1 MVLPCQQTIKE
12 QCLST
17 CTEQETIAH
26 KFLLPERQAKVN
38 QLVNRMD
45 DEGVIYCICR
55 SSDCSRF
62 MIGCDRCEEWYHGD
76 CIGVTEKDAKNIKT
90 FYCQFCKEKDPSLQ
104 VKFKKKKFK
113 DIEYVPP
120 SDRES
125 RQKEK
130 ESARKKSSRRCGEC
144 VNCHKTEDCGRC
156 DFCKDMKKF
165 GGLNRI
171 RQKCRLRQ
179 CINFG
184 LNMSNSSKKQKSPS
198 VRTVVAET
206 ESTRTE
212 YTENIS
218 DEDLDEDIDVDDDY
232 TPMEVSE
239 NEKPRKK
246 RGRQRSSSESTPSPK
261 KKYKKRGRKQKE
273 KSEKSHKK
281 EKTTSE
287 RKKNRHHVE
296 VEDVREYHE
305 EDEAK
310 QCYGPGCIEAARPHS
325 KYCSDQCGMK
335 LAKTRIYELLP
346 PKIQQWQNSPCIS
359 EEFNKRSLEKIR
371 RQQLET
377 RQKLGELDLRHQ
389 ELDAIVERARHY
401 TTNPDQEITEE
412 DDTELSL
419 YCVTC
424 GVELNQKGALRHM
437 EKCFSKFEAQT
448 SFGSIYKTRIEGSS
462 MFCDYYNA
470 QQKVY
475 CKRLKV
481 LCPEHT
487 KEPKVGPEE
496 ICGCPLVTNVFE
508 ETGEFCQAPK
518 RKCNK
523 HLSWEK
529 LHRAEIDME
538 RVRQWL
544 KLDELFEQERNIRV
558 SMSNRVGVL
567 GLMLHQT
574 IDHDPLNPIKVPT
587 MQ

>member
-1 MVLPCQQTIKE
+1 MSESEASGMSQGD
-12 QCLST
+12 
-17 CTEQETIAH
+17 IAQ
-26 KFLLPERQAKVN
+26 KFSLPERQVKVN
-38 QLVNRMD
+38 QLVHRMD

-62 MIGCDRCEEWYHGD
+62 MIGCDQCEEWYHGD
-76 CIGVTEKDAKNIKT
+76 CIGVTEHDAKSIKA
-90 FYCQFCKEKDPSLQ
+90 FFCQFCREKDPSLQ
-104 VKFKKKKFK
+104 VKYKKKKIK
-113 DIEYVPP
+113 DVEYVPTT
-120 SDRES
+120 DRES

-130 ESARKKSSRRCGEC
+130 ESAKRKSTRRCGEC

-165 GGLNRI
+165 GGMNRI

-184 LNMSNSSKKQKSPS
+184 LNMSNSGKKLGKSAT
-198 VRTVVAET
+198 RTVVAET

-212 YTENIS
+212 YPAGNMS
-218 DEDLDEDIDVDDDY
+218 NDDFDMDDEDIDVDDY
-232 TPMEVSE
+232 VPPMEMSE
-239 NEKPRKK
+239 NEQPRKK
-246 RGRQRSSSESTPSPK
+246 RGRKRSSSESTPSPK
-261 KKYKKRGRKQKE
+261 KKYKKRGRKEKE
-273 KSEKSHKK
+273 KKTKDKSSSVHHH
-281 EKTTSE
+281 
-287 RKKNRHHVE
+287 KKNRHME
-296 VEDVREYHE
+296 IEDVREQHHD
-305 EDEAK
+305 EDEPK

-325 KYCSDQCGMK
+325 KYCSDNCGMK
-335 LAKTRIYELLP
+335 LAKSRIYELLP
-346 PKIQQWQNSPCIS
+346 PKIQQWQNSPSIS
-359 EEFNKRSLEKIR
+359 EENNKRSLEKIR

-377 RQKLGELDLRHQ
+377 RKRIGELDLRHQ
-389 ELDAIVERARHY
+389 ELDAIVERARHAII
-401 TTNPDQEITEE
+401 NEQDPTEE
-412 DDTELSL
+412 DDTELSV

-437 EKCFSKFEAQT
+437 EKCFAKFEAQT
-448 SFGSIYKTRIEGSS
+448 SFGSIYKTRIEGNS
-462 MFCDYYNA
+462 MFCDFYNI

-487 KEPKVGPEE
+487 KEPKVGTEE
-496 ICGCPLVTNVFE
+496 VCGCPIVTNVFE
-508 ETGEFCQAPK
+508 ETGEFCRAAK

-523 HLSWEK
+523 HLCWEK

-558 SMSNRVGVL
+558 AMSNRVGVL

>member
-1 MVLPCQQTIKE
+1 
-12 QCLST
+12 
-17 CTEQETIAH
+17 
-26 KFLLPERQAKVN
+26 
-38 QLVNRMD
+38 MD

-62 MIGCDRCEEWYHGD
+62 MIGCDLCEEWYHGD
-76 CIGVTEKDAKNIKT
+76 CIGVTEKDAKSIKT
-90 FYCQFCKEKDPSLQ
+90 FFCHFCREKDQ
-104 VKFKKKKFK
+104 TIQIKYKKKKFK
-113 DIEYVPP
+113 DVEFVPVT
-120 SDRES
+120 DRES

-130 ESARKKSSRRCGEC
+130 ESAKKKSSRRCGDC

-184 LNMSNSSKKQKSPS
+184 LNMSNSGKKLSKSS
-198 VRTVVAET
+198 SRERTVVAET

-212 YTENIS
+212 YSGNIS
-218 DEDLDEDIDVDDDY
+218 DDDFDMDEDIDVDNDF
-232 TPMEVSE
+232 TPVEISE

-246 RGRQRSSSESTPSPK
+246 RGRKRSSSESTPSPK

-273 KSEKSHKK
+273 KEKSGKSYKK
-281 EKTTSE
+281 EKTTSD
-287 RKKNRHHVE
+287 RKKNRHIE
-296 VEDVREYHE
+296 VEDVREYQHE
-305 EDEAK
+305 EEEAR
-310 QCYGPGCIEAARPHS
+310 QCYGPGCTEASRPHS

-335 LAKTRIYELLP
+335 LAKSRIYELLP

-359 EEFNKRSLEKIR
+359 EENNKRALEKIR

-377 RQKLGELDLRHQ
+377 RQMLGDLDLRHQ
-389 ELDAIVERARHY
+389 ELDAIVERARHITA
-401 TTNPDQEITEE
+401 TTDQEVVEE
-412 DDTELSL
+412 DDMELSL

-448 SFGSIYKTRIEGSS
+448 SFGSIYKTRIEGNS
-462 MFCDYYNA
+462 MFCDYYNI

-487 KEPKVGPEE
+487 KEPKIGPEE
-496 ICGCPLVTNVFE
+496 VCGCPLVCNVFE
-508 ETGEFCQAPK
+508 ETGEFCRFPK

-523 HLSWEK
+523 HLCWEK
-529 LHRAEIDME
+529 LRRAEIDME

-544 KLDELFEQERNIRV
+544 RLDELFEQERNIRV
-558 SMSNRVGVL
+558 AMSNRVGVL

-587 MQ
+587 IK